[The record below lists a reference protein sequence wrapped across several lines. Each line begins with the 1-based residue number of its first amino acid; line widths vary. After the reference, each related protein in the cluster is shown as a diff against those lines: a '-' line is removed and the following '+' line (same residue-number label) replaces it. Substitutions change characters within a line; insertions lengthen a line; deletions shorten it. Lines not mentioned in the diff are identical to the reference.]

1 MPPVDEQIDF
11 PQVGARARMWSRFER
26 DLEAWLQTPDGA
38 FAAWLARVG
47 GGAGS
52 AQAAH
57 DDLSVV
63 GREA

>member
-1 MPPVDEQIDF
+1 MPVDEQIEF

-38 FAAWLARVG
+38 FAAWLA
-47 GGAGS
+47 GAGR
-52 AQAAH
+52 AQAPH
-57 DDLSVV
+57 DDLGVV